1 MKVMLRHANPFF
13 INITGVQAIAQVL
26 IAIVLLPALVH
37 AQTYSLPLQFK
48 SGPDGSSPYAT
59 PILDSEGNLYGT
71 TCNDGEFASGI
82 VFKLSPSGK
91 ETVLHAFTSIHGD
104 GDGPYAPVL
113 RDSAGNLYGTTQF
126 GGIFGGMCTGYGCGI
141 IFKIDAK
148 GKETVL
154 HRFNGNDGMVPEQ
167 GLIADPQGNM
177 YGTTFQGGANGS
189 GTVFKFSPDGA
200 ITTLY
205 TFGQFGGGD
214 GFWPYGGSL
223 VRDSAG
229 NLYGTTEYGG
239 SIQTFGGTL
248 FKVDPNGVET
258 VLHEFGGS
266 GDGAQPRGTLILDQ
280 DGNLYGTTAAGGA
293 FNFGIVYR
301 VDSSSGA
308 ETILYSFSGSGGDGA
323 EGSAGLVRDKA
334 GNLYGLTNSGGS
346 HYLGTA
352 FKLDTSN
359 HETILHN
366 FTGFDGR
373 SPEYGMVAD
382 SKGNLYG
389 TTFMGGRYGAGVV
402 FKLVP

>member
-1 MKVMLRHANPFF
+1 MKVILRQTNHLL
-13 INITGVQAIAQVL
+13 ITAVLAIGQVL
-26 IAIVLLPALVH
+26 ISIALLPALTQ
-37 AQTYSLPLQFK
+37 AQTYSLPWQFR
-48 SGPDGSSPYAT
+48 SGADGSSPYAT

-71 TCNDGEFASGI
+71 TCNDGEFASGT

-126 GGIFGGMCTGYGCGI
+126 GGIYRGSCSGYGCGM
-141 IFKIDAK
+141 IFKIDAN
-148 GKETVL
+148 GKETVV
-154 HRFNGNDGMVPEQ
+154 HRFTGSDGMVPEQ
-167 GLIADPQGNM
+167 GLIADSQGNM
-177 YGTTFQGGANGS
+177 YGTTFQGGANGA
-189 GTVFKFSPDGA
+189 GTVFKISPGGTL
-200 ITTLY
+200 TTLY
-205 TFGQFGGGD
+205 SFGQLGAGD
-214 GFWPYGGSL
+214 GFWPYGGTL
-223 VRDSAG
+223 VRDSSG

-239 SIQTFGGTL
+239 SLQTLGGTL
-248 FKVDPNGVET
+248 FKVDSNGVET
-258 VLHEFGGS
+258 VLHEFGGT
-266 GDGAQPRGTLILDQ
+266 GDGTQPRGTLVLDEA
-280 DGNLYGTTAAGGA
+280 GNLYGTTAAGGA
-293 FNFGIVYR
+293 FNFGTVYA
-301 VDSSSGA
+301 VDSSTGV
-308 ETILYSFSGSGGDGA
+308 ETILYSFTGSGGDGA
-323 EGSAGLVRDKA
+323 EGSAGLVRDSA
-334 GNLYGLTNSGGS
+334 GNLYGLTGSGGS

-366 FTGFDGR
+366 FTGYDGR

>member
-1 MKVMLRHANPFF
+1 MKAILRQTNPILITDMLA
-13 INITGVQAIAQVL
+13 ITQVL
-26 IAIVLLPALVH
+26 ILIVLASALTQ
-37 AQTYSLPLQFK
+37 AQTYSLPWQFR
-48 SGPDGSSPYAT
+48 SGSDGSSPYAT

-71 TCNDGEFASGI
+71 TCNDGEFASGT
-82 VFKLSPSGK
+82 VFKVSPSGK
-91 ETVLHAFTSIHGD
+91 ETVLHAFTSVQGD

-113 RDSAGNLYGTTQF
+113 RDSAGNLYGTTQL
-126 GGIFGGMCTGYGCGI
+126 GGVYGGNCGGYGCGI
-141 IFKIDAK
+141 IFKIDPK

-154 HRFNGNDGMVPEQ
+154 HRFNGSDGMVPEQ
-167 GLIADPQGNM
+167 GLIADSEGNM

-189 GTVFKFSPDGA
+189 GTVFKLSSNGT

-205 TFGQFGGGD
+205 SFGTFGGGD
-214 GFWPYGGSL
+214 GFYPYGGTL
-223 VRDSAG
+223 IRDSAG

-258 VLHEFGGS
+258 VLHDFGGTR
-266 GDGAQPRGTLILDQ
+266 DGAQPRGTLVLD
-280 DGNLYGTTAAGGA
+280 GAGTLYGTTAAGGA
-293 FNFGIVYR
+293 FNFGTVYQ

-308 ETILYSFSGSGGDGA
+308 ETILYSFTGSGGDGA
-323 EGSAGLVRDKA
+323 EGSAGLVRDNA
-334 GNLYGLTNSGGS
+334 GNLYGLTGSGGS

-389 TTFMGGRYGAGVV
+389 TTFMGGHYGAGVV